1 MIYETG
7 MQFAIPN
14 LDKINIKQKAYEN
27 NHFDHYSVMSQPIG
41 HSTKQRKKRI

>member
-27 NHFDHYSVMSQPIG
+27 NHFDHYSVMS
-41 HSTKQRKKRI
+41 